1 LKIALH
7 QDLIIIYIKYP
18 IITDRCDVYNS
29 RSTSHDD
36 GKLLIDNH
44 VAKCRNK
51 YYVMSNFKTEIFN
64 NYCTLNPEGSCF
76 TRLLNGEKSF
86 CNKIREKNKKV
97 DVIQGGSIFVNGEN
111 TVNDTHLNG
120 SYLITFNGTSIINN
134 ISYTNVDNTILE
146 YITARKYTDFL
157 ISEYIISNDS
167 ELSFDNINILN
178 PFIQIK
184 QT

>member
-29 RSTSHDD
+29 RSISHDD

-44 VAKCRNK
+44 VANCKNK
-51 YYVMSNFKTEIFN
+51 YYVMSNFKTEILN

-86 CNKIREKNKKV
+86 WNKIREKNKNV
-97 DVIQGGSIFVNGEN
+97 DVIQDGAIFVNGEN
-111 TVNDTHLNG
+111 TVNATHLNE
-120 SYLITFNGTSIINN
+120 SY
-134 ISYTNVDNTILE
+134 
-146 YITARKYTDFL
+146 
-157 ISEYIISNDS
+157 
-167 ELSFDNINILN
+167 
-178 PFIQIK
+178 
-184 QT
+184 